1 MELRQLR
8 YFVTVAE
15 ELNFGRAA
23 ERLRIAGPSLSQ
35 QIKALERD
43 LKVSLFDR
51 DRRSV
56 TLTASGAALLPHAR
70 ALVDQ
75 ADELRRRAAGLLTS
89 EPVRI
94 GYVNWCPTDWAER
107 AAGVAQLR
115 VDTWV
120 MPSHTQA
127 ARVADGS
134 LDLAICW
141 VQTTDLASLS
151 LDAHLIGVD
160 RLYALSVGSD
170 TSPVEA
176 KDTLVLLDADEASWS
191 SWNRYAEQFA
201 ADTGARIMRVDD
213 GGVTGPTFF
222 EHVRRLRR
230 PVLNNPK
237 GQNVQEPASL
247 VRRPVVHPTPLWT
260 WSLVWRRG
268 EDSPAV
274 RAVIDEFTRDA
285 PDLGVDDE
293 GTWLPGT
300 RSAPAERNP
309 NRSRPATNAD
319 NKTTSAAAS
328 RACEKP
334 GEEVVSPPP
343 GPGSGR
349 RSIRCQQRDGAG
361 ESEQASGCQGHRA
374 DPDEGGP
381 EQDCSDEGRDGPR
394 SQGGQCDSERLQEQ
408 RSREQGRMRP
418 ARAQPRPQCRRR
430 DGGQADDEPGAVA
443 QPA

>member
-1 MELRQLR
+1 MELRHLR

-23 ERLRIAGPSLSQ
+23 ERLHIAGPSLSQ
-35 QIKALERD
+35 QIKALEAD
-43 LKVSLFDR
+43 LKVRLFDR

-56 TLTASGAALLPHAR
+56 TLTPSGAALLPHAR
-70 ALVDQ
+70 ALIDQ
-75 ADELRRRAAGLLTS
+75 ADELRRRAVGLVAS

-141 VQTTDLASLS
+141 VQTTDLETLS
-151 LDAHLIGVD
+151 LDAHLLGVD

-170 TSPVEA
+170 TSPVSA

-201 ADTGARIMRVDD
+201 ADTGAPTIRVDD
-213 GGVTGPTFF
+213 GGVTGQELF

-237 GQNVQEPASL
+237 GQNTPEPTGL
-247 VRRPVVHPTPLWT
+247 VRRPVVHPSPLWT
-260 WSLVWRRG
+260 WSLVWRRD
-268 EDSPAV
+268 ETNAAV

-285 PDLGVDDE
+285 PELAEE
-293 GTWLPGT
+293 GAWLP
-300 RSAPAERNP
+300 AEDP
-309 NRSRPATNAD
+309 H
-319 NKTTSAAAS
+319 
-328 RACEKP
+328 
-334 GEEVVSPPP
+334 
-343 GPGSGR
+343 R
-349 RSIRCQQRDGAG
+349 RT
-361 ESEQASGCQGHRA
+361 
-374 DPDEGGP
+374 
-381 EQDCSDEGRDGPR
+381 
-394 SQGGQCDSERLQEQ
+394 
-408 RSREQGRMRP
+408 
-418 ARAQPRPQCRRR
+418 
-430 DGGQADDEPGAVA
+430 
-443 QPA
+443 

>member
-1 MELRQLR
+1 VELRQLR

-23 ERLRIAGPSLSQ
+23 ERLHIAGPSLSQ

-75 ADELRRRAAGLLTS
+75 ADELRRRAAGLVTS
-89 EPVRI
+89 EPVRF

-127 ARVADGS
+127 ARVSDGN

-151 LDAHLIGVD
+151 LDAHLIGMD

-176 KDTLVLLDADEASWS
+176 KDTLVLVDADEATWS

-201 ADTGARIMRVDD
+201 ADTGAGIVRVDD
-213 GGVTGPTFF
+213 GGVTGQAFF
-222 EHVRRLRR
+222 EHIRRLRKS
-230 PVLNNPK
+230 VLNNPK
-237 GQNVQEPASL
+237 GQNAQEPSGV
-247 VRRPVVHPTPLWT
+247 VRRQVVHPTPLWT
-260 WSLVWRRG
+260 WSLVWRRD
-268 EDSPAV
+268 EDNPTV
-274 RAVIDEFTRDA
+274 RAVINEFTRGA
-285 PDLGVDDE
+285 PELGLDDE
-293 GTWLPGT
+293 GTWLPVADPHRPTGIRT
-300 RSAPAERNP
+300 EAERP
-309 NRSRPATNAD
+309 PSPPTGRPALPPVGLA
-319 NKTTSAAAS
+319 KS
-328 RACEKP
+328 P
-334 GEEVVSPPP
+334 GAEEASPPP
-343 GPGSGR
+343 ARGSGR
-349 RSIRCQQRDGAG
+349 RSIR
-361 ESEQASGCQGHRA
+361 
-374 DPDEGGP
+374 
-381 EQDCSDEGRDGPR
+381 
-394 SQGGQCDSERLQEQ
+394 
-408 RSREQGRMRP
+408 
-418 ARAQPRPQCRRR
+418 
-430 DGGQADDEPGAVA
+430 
-443 QPA
+443 

>member
-1 MELRQLR
+1 MGGIAYYACRVELRQLR

-23 ERLRIAGPSLSQ
+23 ERLHIAGPSLSQ

-56 TLTASGAALLPHAR
+56 ALTDDGAALLPHAR
-70 ALVDQ
+70 ALVQQ
-75 ADELRRRAAGLLTS
+75 ADDLRRRAAGLVAS

-151 LDAHLIGVD
+151 LDARLIGVD
-160 RLYALSVGSD
+160 RLYALSVGADS
-170 TSPVEA
+170 SPVDA

-201 ADTGARIMRVDD
+201 TDTGARVVRVDD
-213 GGVTGPTFF
+213 GGVTGQEFF
-222 EHVRRLRR
+222 EHIRRLRR

-237 GQNVQEPASL
+237 GQNAQEPSGL
-247 VRRPVVHPTPLWT
+247 VRRAVVNPTPLWT
-260 WSLVWRRG
+260 WSLVWRRDN
-268 EDSPAV
+268 DSPTV

-285 PDLGVDDE
+285 PALDDH
-293 GTWLPGT
+293 GAWLPAADPHRPPGT
-300 RSAPAERNP
+300 RP
-309 NRSRPATNAD
+309 
-319 NKTTSAAAS
+319 
-328 RACEKP
+328 
-334 GEEVVSPPP
+334 
-343 GPGSGR
+343 
-349 RSIRCQQRDGAG
+349 
-361 ESEQASGCQGHRA
+361 
-374 DPDEGGP
+374 
-381 EQDCSDEGRDGPR
+381 
-394 SQGGQCDSERLQEQ
+394 
-408 RSREQGRMRP
+408 
-418 ARAQPRPQCRRR
+418 
-430 DGGQADDEPGAVA
+430 
-443 QPA
+443 